1 MPGKK
6 MFEKVGITSAVG
18 ERLEALL
25 MMPAHGGPKRLVYIV
40 PLMGSG
46 AVQQILRFK
55 SFSKRGSAILSF
67 EYRGHGRSSGTF
79 SLEKSLEDSK
89 TVLQWAQEYA
99 ESKNIPLHVHAT
111 CYGNMAMLSWFKEG
125 QQHPRGVKTLSAV
138 SGILELNH
146 IIKLED
152 FLSYYAHCNGTVF
165 PSAAEFIADVE
176 QGTIDVDGGH
186 YRNALRDYL
195 QGLFPEL
202 HVTPDA
208 FEELEYR
215 RVDMREMVKQ
225 FYRLRPSAGIEV
237 PDDIPCLFFYGV
249 NDGLLG
255 LNRPEGRKAYEAR
268 LRAAV
273 PRAEI
278 RGAAVDHFGRGEDRD
293 RILNQLCDYFEENDD
308 RRAASAGVN
317 APGNPH
323 LVHS

>member
-1 MPGKK
+1 MPGKN
-6 MFEKVGITSAVG
+6 MFEKVGITSAAG

-25 MMPAHGGPKRLVYIV
+25 MLPAHGGPKRLVYIV

-99 ESKNIPLHVHAT
+99 ESKNIPLHVHGT

-125 QQHPRGVKTLSAV
+125 RHPRGVKTLSAV

-152 FLSYYAHCNGTVF
+152 FLSYYARCNGTIF
-165 PSAAEFIADVE
+165 PSAAEFITNVE

-202 HVTPDA
+202 HVTRDA

-215 RVDMREMVKQ
+215 RVDMRELVKQ
-225 FYRLRPSAGIEV
+225 FYRLKPSAGVEV

-255 LNRPEGRKAYEAR
+255 LNRPEGRRTYESR
-268 LRAAV
+268 LRAVV

-278 RGAAVDHFGRGEDRD
+278 RSVAVDHFGRGEDHD
-293 RILNQLCDYFEENDD
+293 RIINQLCDYFEENDV